1 MSLTE
6 EEVNKIIAEECIKS
20 AKDSLR
26 GRDEH
31 RAKMKLEAFEKHQR
45 DLEIIQSYAFKK
57 DFAQRVTA
65 IILSILKKHK
75 EKEDLAWYPGVVAL
89 KGYKVPGLP
98 RETILARYKY
108 SHGVPGKE
116 SYHEIVG
123 RKRYDSDYRDVDVD
137 IQRQMECQFDKI
149 LRILVVN
156 NIIKYICCSTKCYYM
171 YCDKK

>member
-1 MSLTE
+1 MSLTQ
-6 EEVNKIIAEECIKS
+6 EEVNKIAEECIKT
-20 AKDSLR
+20 AELVHGGEER
-26 GRDEH
+26 

-45 DLEIIQSYAFKK
+45 DLQIIQSYAFKK

-65 IILSILKKHK
+65 IIISILKKHK
-75 EKEDLAWYPGVVAL
+75 EKEDLAWYPAPL
-89 KGYKVPGLP
+89 KKREGYKVPGIS
-98 RETILARYKY
+98 RETILGRYKY

-123 RKRYDSDYRDVDVD
+123 RKRYDSGYQDVDVD

-149 LRILVVN
+149 LRILVDN
-156 NIIKYICCSTKCYYM
+156 NIIKYICCSNTGYYM